1 MNVGNVEDLGLEQ
14 RLLPLERVLAADHH
28 DLELVVL
35 KSKQEEIVP
44 CFFLAE
50 SNPYDDTDLLPN
62 ACLIGRCY

>member
-35 KSKQEEIVP
+35 KSKQVEIVP
-44 CFFLAE
+44 SFFL
-50 SNPYDDTDLLPN
+50 S
-62 ACLIGRCY
+62 